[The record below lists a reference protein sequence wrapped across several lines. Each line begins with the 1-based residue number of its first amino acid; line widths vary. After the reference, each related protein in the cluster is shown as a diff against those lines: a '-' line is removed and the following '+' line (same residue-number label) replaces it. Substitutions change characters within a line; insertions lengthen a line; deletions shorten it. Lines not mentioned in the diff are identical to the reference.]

1 MYTVYTFN
9 QPFNENM
16 FPKIAHNRIT
26 QKAKSTI
33 LRELSLRMIA
43 HSVFLRKNVAQRK
56 QKFSL
61 SLVKIALKS
70 FVNGNLR
77 PNGFPNINKVIIN
90 NSQQF

>member
-43 HSVFLRKNVAQRK
+43 QKCSATKAKIFAFFSKNCS
-56 QKFSL
+56 QKFCEW
-61 SLVKIALKS
+61 K
-70 FVNGNLR
+70 
-77 PNGFPNINKVIIN
+77 P
-90 NSQQF
+90 

>member
-16 FPKIAHNRIT
+16 FPKIAHNRVT

-43 HSVFLRKNVAQRK
+43 HSIFFAQKCSATKAKIFAFFSKNCA
-56 QKFSL
+56 
-61 SLVKIALKS
+61 
-70 FVNGNLR
+70 
-77 PNGFPNINKVIIN
+77 KVLWMETLDPTV
-90 NSQQF
+90 SQISIKL